1 MLYAQFLADALSWGR
16 PYGTGAYRIDMQPIS
31 HSNRT
36 TPIEPQ
42 ALSLLQQSPRCQVP
56 TRRSYC
62 IGAAASETSVP
73 YLTPTRRTLAT
84 TSGAVR
90 AAAPGAYY
98 PCPSPQRSLPRFL
111 VALAALL
118 SEVLV
123 RGCVG

>member
-73 YLTPTRRTLAT
+73 YLTPTRRTPAT
-84 TSGAVR
+84 TSGAVS
-90 AAAPGAYY
+90 APAAPRVPY
-98 PCPSPQRSLPRFL
+98 PCPAPPKPLRGHLAVLPTL
-111 VALAALL
+111 
-118 SEVLV
+118 LV
-123 RGCVG
+123 RGCAGPSS